1 MKNKVRKLKMA
12 LRYGDVKRICNA
24 CGVTQPTVAA
34 AFKREKNFSDLDI
47 KIYEEAS
54 RIIKERKSIIKNL

>member
-12 LRYGDVKRICNA
+12 LRYGDVKRICTA
-24 CGVTQPTVAA
+24 CGVTQPTVTS
-34 AFKREKNFSDLDI
+34 AFKRERNFSDLDI

-54 RIIKERKSIIKNL
+54 RIINERKNQIKNL